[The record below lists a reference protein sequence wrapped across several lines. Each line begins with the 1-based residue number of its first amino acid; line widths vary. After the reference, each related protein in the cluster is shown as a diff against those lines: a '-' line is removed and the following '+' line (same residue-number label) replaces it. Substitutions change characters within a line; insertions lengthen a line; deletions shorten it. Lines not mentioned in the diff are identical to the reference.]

1 MSADRTVLIAI
12 TCPLTD
18 DLRSEL
24 DELGVK
30 LMERS
35 DPLLL
40 KLLIRHLRA
49 ALVDASGY
57 IPPAEIEQRPV
68 RHALPR
74 QERRQRKSGTT

>member
-1 MSADRTVLIAI
+1 MVNADKTVLIAI
-12 TCPLTD
+12 TCRLDD
-18 DLRSEL
+18 DLRREL

-30 LMERS
+30 LLERS

-57 IPPAEIEQRPV
+57 VPPAEVAPRPV

-74 QERRQRKSGTT
+74 QERRQRKSGT